1 LLKGPRAARSVPP
14 NAQRKEYVIRL
25 TKALLPA
32 ALAAGLLAT
41 PAAATVNTGHVGA
54 KAAGSDGPPPVLPS
68 IVGKRINRGEKA
80 LDRAG
85 DYVDREMPD
94 KAVVSLRNARRNMYA
109 AWRNAVDVVEN
120 TPPPPPAA
128 ADRVHLRVPIA
139 RKKAHGSAV
148 YLGPEETAVA
158 VLNFQHDAATAAFDL
173 LDGAKGTLRDAV
185 STTMFASLNRRDKAI
200 LYIHNRPVPPP
211 AAEAG
216 RVHAHASD
224 EDAPPSFATLMP
236 GIVADI
242 DDELGQIRGLVR
254 GGALTPGEK
263 KIMGLAKSQDL
274 ETKDQVNTWWPPLPV
289 GDD

>member
-1 LLKGPRAARSVPP
+1 LCSSCTQK
-14 NAQRKEYVIRL
+14 RKEHVIRL
-25 TKALLPA
+25 TTALLPV

-41 PAAATVNTGHVGA
+41 PAAATVKPGHVGA

-68 IVGKRINRGEKA
+68 IVRKRINRGEKA

-85 DYVDREMPD
+85 DYVDRELPD

-120 TPPPPPAA
+120 APPPPPAEA
-128 ADRVHLRVPIA
+128 GRVRRRVPIV
-139 RKKAHGSAV
+139 RREAHGSAV

-158 VLNFQHDAATAAFDL
+158 VLNFQHDAASATFDL

-200 LYIHNRPVPPP
+200 LYIHKRPVPPP
-211 AAEAG
+211 PAEAG
-216 RVHAHASD
+216 RVRAHASD

-236 GIVADI
+236 GIVADL

-263 KIMGLAKSQDL
+263 KILGLAKSQVL
-274 ETKDQVNTWWPPLPV
+274 ETEDQVNTWWPPLPV

>member
-1 LLKGPRAARSVPP
+1 
-14 NAQRKEYVIRL
+14 
-25 TKALLPA
+25 LPA
-32 ALAAGLLAT
+32 ALAAGLLAA
-41 PAAATVNTGHVGA
+41 PAGAAVNPGHVHA
-54 KAAGSDGPPPVLPS
+54 RAAGSDGPPPVLPS

-85 DYVDREMPD
+85 DYVDRELPD

-120 TPPPPPAA
+120 APPPPPAEA
-128 ADRVHLRVPIA
+128 GRIHKNLPI
-139 RKKAHGSAV
+139 RKKAHRSAV

-211 AAEAG
+211 PAEAG

-236 GIVADI
+236 GIVSDL
-242 DDELGQIRGLVR
+242 DDELGQVRGLVR

-263 KIMGLAKSQDL
+263 KIMSLAKSQIL

-289 GDD
+289 GDG